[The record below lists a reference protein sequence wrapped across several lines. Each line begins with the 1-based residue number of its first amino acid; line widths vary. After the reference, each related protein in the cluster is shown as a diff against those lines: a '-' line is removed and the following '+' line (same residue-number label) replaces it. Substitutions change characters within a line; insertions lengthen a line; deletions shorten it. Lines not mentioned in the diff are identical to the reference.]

1 MWLAELLAERLAD
14 CLSGAA
20 AGADPRR
27 RTHQR
32 LRTGKPGLAL

>member
-1 MWLAELLAERLAD
+1 MWLAEWLGD

-27 RTHQR
+27 RVHQR
-32 LRTGKPGLAL
+32 LRTGRQGLAL